1 VLTITNLSEYG
12 LNFKRF
18 VFPSKINPT
27 HKKTNKFELSVNIPE
42 ICPICGSKE
51 IRGTIKIFNKGISK
65 IDDRL
70 ISIQKAN
77 KFINLN
83 ICKEHI
89 YLTEINFIKE
99 YIILFSS
106 VLFCFF
112 YFLIFFDPI
121 LTTIIITIGG
131 LYSVINSEKKHT
143 KLRII
148 DKYINLNYLPEYSII
163 SIRRSDWAEEF
174 RNLNQSEEYKQGI
187 SL

>member
-1 VLTITNLSEYG
+1 MLIITNLSENG

-18 VFPSKINPT
+18 IFPSKINPT

-42 ICPICGSKE
+42 ICPICGNKE
-51 IRGTIKIFNKGISK
+51 IRGSIKIFNKGISK
-65 IDDRL
+65 KDYRT

-83 ICKEHI
+83 ICKDHI

-106 VLFCFF
+106 ALLGFFLFFF
-112 YFLIFFDPI
+112 FSPL
-121 LTTIIITIGG
+121 LAAIIIIIGV
-131 LYSVINSEKKHT
+131 LYSFFSDNKKRK

-148 DKYINLNYLPEYSII
+148 DKYINLNYFPEYSII
-163 SIRRSDWAEEF
+163 SIRRIDWAEEF
-174 RNLNQSEEYKQGI
+174 RNLNQSKEYKQGI

>member
-1 VLTITNLSEYG
+1 MLTITKLSENG
-12 LNFKRF
+12 LNSKRF
-18 VFPSKINPT
+18 FFPSKIEPT

-65 IDDRL
+65 IDDRT

-89 YLTEINFIKE
+89 YLTEINFKKE

-106 VLFCFF
+106 ALLGFFLFFF
-112 YFLIFFDPI
+112 F
-121 LTTIIITIGG
+121 
-131 LYSVINSEKKHT
+131 
-143 KLRII
+143 R
-148 DKYINLNYLPEYSII
+148 SII
-163 SIRRSDWAEEF
+163 RSNNYNNRRAIF
-174 RNLNQSEEYKQGI
+174 LF
-187 SL
+187 